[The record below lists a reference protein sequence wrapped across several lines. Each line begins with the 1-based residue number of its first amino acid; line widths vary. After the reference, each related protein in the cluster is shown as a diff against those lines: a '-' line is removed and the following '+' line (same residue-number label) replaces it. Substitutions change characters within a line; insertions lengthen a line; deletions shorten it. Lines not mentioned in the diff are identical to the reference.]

1 MRPGLKRLNEALV
14 RLGVSTSSALKITKR
29 VLRGIK
35 VRNRCGTCRVFVETV
50 SARATGATGGFVL
63 SFPSFLSP
71 SPRWPPPSSST
82 PHTFC
87 LTTLCLPFSRYY
99 PHPSFSPVSLASEA
113 ATPPLARG
121 CDLKCKLKY
130 SSRRRRANRFDIN
143 GASTSWKPGPRR

>member
-71 SPRWPPPSSST
+71 PA
-82 PHTFC
+82 HVD
-87 LTTLCLPFSRYY
+87 L
-99 PHPSFSPVSLASEA
+99 
-113 ATPPLARG
+113 PPLLLPLILSVSRHCVYLSRG
-121 CDLKCKLKY
+121 ITLIRLFLP
-130 SSRRRRANRFDIN
+130 S
-143 GASTSWKPGPRR
+143 P